1 MALSKEQTKVIKAY
15 PLNDSLNRFPTK
27 LRDLKASDESW
38 RSVIASLLLAILDS
52 TTAFNLPA
60 PNGNGNVAS
69 ILFAIVQKSR
79 TSTPLQ
85 FAQFRP
91 LVDAVITN
99 SPDTDI
105 WAAIFNLIADAKLS
119 TPPPPPS
126 NITPTFTG
134 TPVKASS
141 NRLAN
146 SETREIV
153 EQDLFEE
160 MKNCIF
166 RNVGGF
172 WNKFFKSWNKEQDE
186 MLKGILTAY
195 NGKRWT
201 DFPTIPNEKPVWDWL
216 CSLEEDF
223 LKNAPY
229 KLHTT
234 TTANQ
239 FKERK

>member
-1 MALSKEQTKVIKAY
+1 MALSKEQIRVIEDY
-15 PLNDSLNRFPTK
+15 PLGNWLSRFPTE

-38 RSVIASLLLAILDS
+38 RSAIANLLLAILGS

-60 PNGNGNVAS
+60 PDGNGN
-69 ILFAIVQKSR
+69 ITNLLFAISQKCRSG
-79 TSTPLQ
+79 TSFQ

-91 LVDAVITN
+91 LIDAVITD
-99 SPDTDI
+99 SPDIDI
-105 WAAIFNLIADAKLS
+105 WVAIFNFIADANLS
-119 TPPPPPS
+119 TLLPS
-126 NITPTFTG
+126 SITPTFRK

-153 EQDLFEE
+153 ERDLFEE

-172 WNKFFKSWNKEQDE
+172 WDKFFKSWNQEQDE
-186 MLKGILTAY
+186 MLKRILTAY

-201 DFPTIPNEKPVWDWL
+201 DFPTIPDEKP
-216 CSLEEDF
+216 
-223 LKNAPY
+223 
-229 KLHTT
+229 
-234 TTANQ
+234 
-239 FKERK
+239 